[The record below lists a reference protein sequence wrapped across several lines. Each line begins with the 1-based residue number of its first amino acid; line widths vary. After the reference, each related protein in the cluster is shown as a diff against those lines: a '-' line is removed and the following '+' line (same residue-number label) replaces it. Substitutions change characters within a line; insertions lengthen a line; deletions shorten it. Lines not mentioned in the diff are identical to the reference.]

1 MVEIALNHYHKIID
15 IMTILTR
22 RGKAWAIA
30 AMAMLSATQA
40 LAADTMIRLKNTLG
54 FDRTDEL
61 VEVALP
67 QGADAASVCLKGP
80 DGAVVPFEA
89 TDKGTILF
97 LATVPMGS
105 TVAYTLAPGTPAK
118 PEKLTCAAVKS
129 PGSRDDIAWEN
140 DLAAYRMYSG
150 TLLKNEPNTGNG
162 VDLWQK
168 KMAKPVIDDM
178 YKQSNY
184 HNESAYGVDAYSVNG
199 RRLGA
204 GGVSHVVDGAVATHN
219 PHDSWQVKRD
229 GLLRSEFEV
238 VYENVDVN
246 GVKYKK
252 TLTIETSA
260 GSMLNKATVRY
271 DGPAATLKLA
281 VALYMHTDMSGDFK
295 SKTYTSTPGL
305 IGLAEQPSE
314 GSVTSPGARFYAGA
328 YIPGRATESTIL
340 NDHLVVTC
348 DYTPGTDLTYY
359 FGGGWNIFPAGAY
372 PSDEDWFD
380 ALERFRKK
388 ADSPIA
394 ETSATSIPNREDVL
408 NLIYNVNRHWQET
421 NPTHGDYFW
430 NRAVYHTGNMAA
442 YKATGEEDFRAYS
455 EAWAVRNN
463 WKGSTGTDKSRWKY
477 TYGEGPD
484 YVLFG
489 DNQVCF
495 QIYAD
500 LYNLDPADYKIARAL
515 EVMDHQMSTDYSG
528 YWWWV
533 DGLYMVMPVMT
544 RLYAITGEQRYLD
557 KMYEYWRWA
566 TDLMWDDEEHLYYR
580 DGSYVFPGWSIK
592 VGDDPTPR
600 KDFWARGAGWIFAA
614 FGRVLDDLPAT
625 DPHRD
630 EYILYYRQMAQALK
644 AAQQP
649 EGHWTRSILEP
660 DYATGYETS
669 GTALFLAGYLWGINH
684 GILSDKD
691 YGQVVEKAWNYLTT
705 IAIQP
710 DNSVGYVQP
719 IGSKAE
725 PGVVISAG
733 QTADF
738 GTGAFLLAASEMVD
752 YAAGDADITALR
764 LSTVKLE
771 AGNRISVGF
780 NDKPAAAMAT
790 DPSHYLIDAKPVSQ
804 AEIAYDGDRTVT
816 ITLPEPLEYGR
827 YVFEATGLKS
837 EAGGDLAADQ
847 KRTLIRTV
855 PLTAAPAG
863 MTVTAIG
870 AQAGNPAA
878 NAIDNNIGTRWS
890 QSGLKQ
896 WICFDLGSA
905 QKVKGVDVAFYA
917 GASRRSFFDVEIS
930 ADGETFAT
938 VLEGCESSGL
948 TNEMERYKFAAAEA
962 RYVRLM
968 CNGNSQGGDNWN
980 SITEARVWVDI
991 DNSEIG
997 EIDMPAVVWYD
1008 VIMPEATSTGL
1019 PITWVSSRPEV
1030 LSETGIVHSPA
1041 DADALVAMT
1050 AYVGDATSTIDVLV
1064 PKRDPERALMARY
1077 CFETFDL
1084 LADGKVRD
1092 YSPRRNDAQA
1102 LGSAAINGKLD
1113 LTANTNAGFAT
1124 NGYLLA
1130 PQGMLDSLRSYTFM
1144 ADINAASLEHQPRVY
1159 DFGSGSGNSVFLRAE
1174 AMGAGVKYNG
1184 GTTVVVPSQTPL
1196 ATGKDYRLAVTFDAA
1211 THTTTIIIDG
1221 EVTAQSDAI
1230 TAEPYMLARVAKD
1243 ARNYIGRTQWWDAGV
1258 KGDNVDFQGTID
1270 NFRLY
1275 ATALTPE
1282 EIARVYAT
1290 EGITS
1295 VEAASEALLAKNVV
1309 AAGELVEVNAEGPVA
1324 VYSISGA
1331 LVKMAHGSFAAD
1343 MVAGLYVVRADN
1355 RAAKLLVR

>member
-1 MVEIALNHYHKIID
+1 
-15 IMTILTR
+15 MTILTKLK
-22 RGKAWAIA
+22 KAWAA
-30 AMAMLSATQA
+30 AALAMLASATSA
-40 LAADTMIRLKNTLG
+40 LAADTTIRLKNTLG
-54 FDRTDEL
+54 FDRVDEL

-67 QGADAASVCLKGP
+67 LGADAASVSLKAP
-80 DGAVVPFEA
+80 DGSVVPFDA

-97 LATVPMGS
+97 LASVPKGATVEYKL
-105 TVAYTLAPGTPAK
+105 TPGTPAK
-118 PEKLTCAAVKS
+118 PEKLTYAAVKS

-140 DLAAYRMYSG
+140 DLAAYRMYSA

-168 KMAKPVIDDM
+168 KMAQPVIDEM

-184 HNESAYGVDAYSVNG
+184 HNENAYGVDAYSVNG

-204 GGVSHVVDGAVATHN
+204 GGVSHVVNGVVVTHN
-219 PHDSWQVKRD
+219 PHDSWTVKRN

-252 TLTIETSA
+252 TVTIETNA

-314 GSVTSPGARFYAGA
+314 GSVSSAGARFYAGA
-328 YIPGRATESTIL
+328 YIPGRQTESTIL

-359 FGGGWNIFPAGAY
+359 FGGGWNIFPTGAY
-372 PSDEDWFD
+372 PSDDDWFD

-388 ADSPIA
+388 ADSPIV
-394 ETSATSIPNREDVL
+394 ETSATTIPNREDVL

-442 YKATGEEDFRAYS
+442 YKATGEEDFRAFS

-484 YVLFG
+484 FVLFG

-500 LYNLDPADYKIARAL
+500 LYKLAPEDYKIARAI
-515 EVMDHQMSTDYSG
+515 EVMEYQMSTDYSG

-544 RLYAITGEQRYLD
+544 RLYSITGKQIYLD

-566 TDLMWDDEEHLYYR
+566 TDLMWDEEEHLYYR
-580 DGSYVFPGWSIK
+580 DGGYVFPGWSIK
-592 VGDDPTPR
+592 VGDDPTPK

-614 FGRVLDDLPAT
+614 FGRVLEDLPET
-625 DPHRD
+625 DAHRA
-630 EYILYYRQMAQALK
+630 EYIQYYRDMAEALK

-660 DYATGYETS
+660 NYATGYETS

-684 GILSDKD
+684 GIFSDKD

-725 PGVVISAG
+725 PGVVINAG

-738 GTGAFLLAASEMVD
+738 GTGAFLLAASEMVN
-752 YAAGDADITALR
+752 YAAGDADIAALR

-771 AGNRISVGF
+771 SGNRISVSF
-780 NDKPAAAMAT
+780 NDKPDASLAT
-790 DPSHYLIDAKPVSQ
+790 DASHYLIDSKAVSG
-804 AEIAYDGDRTVT
+804 AEIAYDGVRTVT
-816 ITLPEPLEYGR
+816 ITLAEPLDYGR
-827 YVFEATGLKS
+827 YEFEAVGLKS
-837 EAGGDLAADQ
+837 EAGGDLASDQ
-847 KRTLIRTV
+847 KRTIIRTV
-855 PLTAAPAG
+855 PLAPAPEG
-863 MTVTAIG
+863 MTATAIG
-870 AQAGNPAA
+870 AQAGNPAS

-896 WICFDLGSA
+896 WICFDLGSE
-905 QKVKGVDVAFYA
+905 QTVKGVDVAFYS

-930 ADGETFAT
+930 TDGASFAT

-948 TNEMERYKFAAAEA
+948 TNEMERYKFDAAQA

-980 SITEARVWVDI
+980 SITEARVFVDI
-991 DNSEIG
+991 DESKIG
-997 EIDMPAVVWYD
+997 EIDMPSVAYYD
-1008 VIMPEATSTGL
+1008 IIMPEVTSTGL
-1019 PITWVSSRPEV
+1019 PVTWISSKPEM
-1030 LSETGIVHSPA
+1030 LSESGIVHSPA
-1041 DADALVAMT
+1041 DADAVVAMT
-1050 AYVGDATSTIDVLV
+1050 AYVGSATMTYDVLV
-1064 PKRDPERALMARY
+1064 PKRNPEKALLARY

-1084 LADGKVRD
+1084 QDGKVRD
-1092 YSPRRNDAQA
+1092 YSGRGNDAQVMGNA
-1102 LGSAAINGKLD
+1102 TINGTLD
-1113 LTANTNAGFAT
+1113 LTSNTDAGFSG
-1124 NGYLLA
+1124 NGYMVA

-1144 ADINAASLEHQPRVY
+1144 AEVNAKSLAHQPRIY
-1159 DFGSGSGNSVFLRAE
+1159 DFGSGSGNSVFLRTE
-1174 AMGAGVKYNG
+1174 ALGAGVKYNG
-1184 GTTVVVPSQTPL
+1184 GTTMIVSSSTPL
-1196 ATGKDYRLAVTFDAA
+1196 TAGKDHRIAVTFDAA

-1221 EVTAQSDAI
+1221 EVCGKSDAI
-1230 TAEPYMLARVAKD
+1230 TTEPYMLARVAKD
-1243 ARNYIGRTQWWDAGV
+1243 SRNYIGRTQWWEGSV

-1282 EIARVYAT
+1282 EISYVYANQ
-1290 EGITS
+1290 GIIS
-1295 VEAASEALLAKNVV
+1295 AEAAPKALLKRNVV
-1309 AAGELVEVNAEGPVA
+1309 GAGELVEVIAEGEVA

-1331 LVKMAHGSFAAD
+1331 LVKVAGGSFNAD
-1343 MVAGLYVVRADN
+1343 MPAGVYVVRGDGA
-1355 RAAKLLVR
+1355 AAKLIVR

>member
-1 MVEIALNHYHKIID
+1 MTLFTQIRKLWTVAAL
-15 IMTILTR
+15 
-22 RGKAWAIA
+22 
-30 AMAMLSATQA
+30 AMLAVAPGA
-40 LAADTMIRLKNTLG
+40 LAADTVIRLKNALG
-54 FDRTDEL
+54 FDRTGEL

-67 QGADAASVCLKGP
+67 EGVNATSVSLKAP
-80 DGAVVPFEA
+80 DGAVVPFDA
-89 TDKGTILF
+89 TDNGTILF
-97 LATVPMGS
+97 LASVPKGS
-105 TVAYTLAPGTPAK
+105 TVEYTLVPGTPAT
-118 PEKLTCAAVKS
+118 PEKLTYAAVKS

-140 DLAAYRMYSG
+140 DMAAYRMYSA

-168 KMAKPVIDDM
+168 KMATPVIDDM
-178 YKQSNY
+178 YKQRNY
-184 HNESAYGVDAYSVNG
+184 HNENTYGVDAYSVNG

-204 GGVSHVVDGAVATHN
+204 GGVSHVVNGAVVTHN
-219 PHDSWQVKRD
+219 PHDSWTVKRN
-229 GLLRSEFEV
+229 GLLRSEIEV
-238 VYENVDVN
+238 VYNNVEVN
-246 GVKYKK
+246 GATYKK
-252 TLTIETSA
+252 TVTIETEV

-295 SKTYTSTPGL
+295 SNTYTTTPGL

-314 GSVTSPGARFYAGA
+314 GSVSSPGARFFAGA
-328 YIPGRATESTIL
+328 YIPGRPTESTIL

-359 FGGGWNIFPAGAY
+359 FGGGWNIFPADTYA
-372 PSDEDWFD
+372 SDDDWFD

-388 ADSPIA
+388 ADSPIV

-442 YKATGEEDFRAYS
+442 YKATGDEDFRAFS

-484 YVLFG
+484 YALFG
-489 DNQVCF
+489 DNQICF

-500 LYNLDPADYKIARAL
+500 LYNLDPADYKIERAI
-515 EVMDHQMSTDYSG
+515 EVMEYEMSTDYSG

-544 RLYAITGEQRYLD
+544 KLYAITGKQIYLD

-566 TDLMWDDEEHLYYR
+566 TDLMWDEEEHLYYR
-580 DGSYVFPGWSIK
+580 DGGYVFPGWSIK
-592 VGDDPTPR
+592 VGDDPTPK

-614 FGRVLDDLPAT
+614 FGRVLEELPENDA
-625 DPHRD
+625 HRA
-630 EYILYYRQMAQALK
+630 EYIQYYREMADALK

-649 EGHWTRSILEP
+649 EGHWTRSVLEP

-684 GILSDKD
+684 GIFSDKD

-725 PGVVISAG
+725 PGVIISAG

-738 GTGAFLLAASEMVD
+738 GTGAFLLAASEMLS
-752 YAAGDADITALR
+752 YAAGDADVTALR

-771 AGNRISVGF
+771 SGNRIAVTF
-780 NDKPAAAMAT
+780 NDKPDATMAT
-790 DPSHYLIDAKPVSQ
+790 DASHYLLNSQPVSG

-816 ITLPEPLEYGR
+816 ISFSEPLEYGR
-827 YVFEATGLKS
+827 YEFEAVGLKS
-837 EAGGDLAADQ
+837 EAGGEIAPDQ

-855 PLTAAPAG
+855 PLSPAPQG

-870 AQAGNPAA
+870 AQSGNPAS
-878 NAIDNNIGTRWS
+878 NVIDNNIGTRWS
-890 QSGLKQ
+890 QAGLKQ
-896 WICFDLGSA
+896 WICFDLGA
-905 QKVKGVDVAFYA
+905 VQTVKGVDVAFYS
-917 GASRRSFFDVEIS
+917 GANRRSFFDVELS
-930 ADGETFAT
+930 TDGTAFTT
-938 VLEGCESSGL
+938 VLAGCESSGL
-948 TNEMERYKFAAAEA
+948 TNEMERYKFAAADA

-968 CNGNSQGGDNWN
+968 CNGNSQGGENWN
-980 SITEARVWVDI
+980 SITEARVYVDV
-991 DNSEIG
+991 DESDIG
-997 EIDMPAVVWYD
+997 EIDIPDAVYYD
-1008 VIMPEATSTGL
+1008 ILMPEVTSTGL
-1019 PITWVSSRPEV
+1019 PVTWMSSNPEL

-1041 DADALVAMT
+1041 DADAMVTMT
-1050 AYVGDATSTIDVLV
+1050 AYVGSNTMTYDVRV
-1064 PKRDPERALMARY
+1064 PKRDVSKALRALY
-1077 CFETFDL
+1077 CFETGDL
-1084 LADGKVRD
+1084 QGDKVRD
-1092 YSPRRNDAQA
+1092 YSSLGNDAQVM
-1102 LGSAAINGKLD
+1102 GSAVINGKLD
-1113 LTANTNAGFAT
+1113 LTANTKAGFST
-1124 NGYLLA
+1124 NGYLLC
-1130 PQGMLDSLRSYTFM
+1130 PEGMLGDLRSYTFM
-1144 ADINAASLEHQPRVY
+1144 ADFNMKSFESQPRLY
-1159 DFGSGSGNSVFLRAE
+1159 DFGSGSGNSVFLRTE
-1174 AMGAGVKYNG
+1174 ALGAGVKYNG
-1184 GTTVVVPSQTPL
+1184 GTTVIVSSSKAL
-1196 ATGKDYRLAVTFDAA
+1196 EAGKDHRMAVTFDAA
-1211 THTTTIIIDG
+1211 THTTSIILDG
-1221 EVTAQSDAI
+1221 EVVAKSNTI
-1230 TAEPYMLARVAKD
+1230 TTEPYMLARVAKD
-1243 ARNYIGRTQWWDAGV
+1243 ARNYIGRTQWWDASV

-1282 EIARVYAT
+1282 EVAYVYANSGLAT
-1290 EGITS
+1290 P
-1295 VEAASEALLAKNVV
+1295 EAVMQALLERNVV
-1309 AAGELVEVNAEGPVA
+1309 AAGETVEVNAEGKVA

-1331 LVKMAHGSFAAD
+1331 LVKVAEGSFTAD
-1343 MVAGLYVVRADN
+1343 MPRGVYVVSVGD
-1355 RAAKLLVR
+1355 RAARLFVR